1 MDWHLPLVSL
11 TSLKGARL
19 ALEDVIEHALSL
31 ASATPL
37 QTPRHQ
43 RLRFATYPPVSTTLW
58 EGRRLLET
66 RTPARRGGQGVS
78 GSGLARAG
86 SIPPLPKP
94 VHRCATEGLGP
105 SWSGRFLRGPPMPH
119 PPAPCRPLAL
129 RAPSRTSCPKE
140 RALRARPAPGAPPHP
155 SRRARCAPPPPPA

>member
-19 ALEDVIEHALSL
+19 ALGHVIEHALSL

-78 GSGLARAG
+78 RSGLARAG
-86 SIPPLPKP
+86 SIPPLPN
-94 VHRCATEGLGP
+94 
-105 SWSGRFLRGPPMPH
+105 
-119 PPAPCRPLAL
+119 PCIA
-129 RAPSRTSCPKE
+129 
-140 RALRARPAPGAPPHP
+140 ARRKDSAPPGHEDHP
-155 SRRARCAPPPPPA
+155 CPIGVDAFAMRLDSDENVHLGEYSTMISIACVGGLVAWQNCP